1 MGVHLGPSIW
11 SVRELKSKKWRGP
24 SYLKFWSLLPS
35 SRSTLKPQVMNK
47 MVDRVH
53 HDPVRLALLVQSS
66 NLQRR
71 CVKRK
76 IRNIRTKKLNVNN
89 LWKPLV
95 LITTALIVL
104 TKRSTRRSMVVTK
117 SIAVDTRRSTVD
129 TKGTTTPSTAGTKS
143 TMTMVMEGTN
153 ATMITVMEGT
163 NRTMTTVT
171 EGTKS
176 TVEDMVPRMAKVT
189 EDKSTVA
196 VTDPMEQV
204 NMAVDTD
211 PTVVGTEFKSTVV
224 NTAVDMEA
232 NNTVATTKDT
242 NNTVNTHLLNTT
254 IKMSLTKGTKRPE
267 ISLRLQKRTN
277 PKTSAF
283 HSLPNTSPGNSGS

>member
-53 HDPVRLALLVQSS
+53 HDPVRLALLVRSS

-95 LITTALIVL
+95 LITTARIVL
-104 TKRSTRRSMVVTK
+104 TKRSTRRSMVGTK
-117 SIAVDTRRSTVD
+117 STAADTRRSTVD
-129 TKGTTTPSTAGTKS
+129 TKGTMTTSTAATKS

-153 ATMITVMEGT
+153 G
-163 NRTMTTVT
+163 TMTTVT

-189 EDKSTVA
+189 VDKSTVA
-196 VTDPMEQV
+196 VTDPMGQV

-211 PTVVGTEFKSTVV
+211 PTVAGTEFKSTVV
-224 NTAVDMEA
+224 NMAVDMEA

-242 NNTVNTHLLNTT
+242 SNTVKTLMVPTEIPSIILRLTLTFNKHLLNTT
-254 IKMSLTKGTKRPE
+254 IK
-267 ISLRLQKRTN
+267 
-277 PKTSAF
+277 TS
-283 HSLPNTSPGNSGS
+283 

>member
-117 SIAVDTRRSTVD
+117 SIAVDTRT
-129 TKGTTTPSTAGTKS
+129 STAGTKS

-204 NMAVDTD
+204 NMAVD
-211 PTVVGTEFKSTVV
+211 
-224 NTAVDMEA
+224 MEA

-242 NNTVNTHLLNTT
+242 NNTVKTLMVPTEIPSIILRPTLTFNKHLLNTT

>member
-104 TKRSTRRSMVVTK
+104 TKRSTRRS
-117 SIAVDTRRSTVD
+117 
-129 TKGTTTPSTAGTKS
+129 
-143 TMTMVMEGTN
+143 
-153 ATMITVMEGT
+153 
-163 NRTMTTVT
+163 T

-242 NNTVNTHLLNTT
+242 NNTVKTLMVPTEIPSIILRPTLTFNKHLLNTT

-283 HSLPNTSPGNSGS
+283 HPLPNTSPGNSGS

>member
-189 EDKSTVA
+189 EDKST
-196 VTDPMEQV
+196 
-204 NMAVDTD
+204 AVDTD

-242 NNTVNTHLLNTT
+242 NNTVKTLMVPTEIPSIILRPTLTFNKHLLNTT

-267 ISLRLQKRTN
+267 ISLRLQKR
-277 PKTSAF
+277 
-283 HSLPNTSPGNSGS
+283 

>member
-1 MGVHLGPSIW
+1 
-11 SVRELKSKKWRGP
+11 
-24 SYLKFWSLLPS
+24 
-35 SRSTLKPQVMNK
+35 MNK

-53 HDPVRLALLVQSS
+53 HDRVRLALFVQSS

-71 CVKRK
+71 SVKRE
-76 IRNIRTKKLNVNN
+76 IRNMRTKKLNVNN

-95 LITTALIVL
+95 LNTVPIVL
-104 TKRSTRRSMVVTK
+104 TKRSTRRSM
-117 SIAVDTRRSTVD
+117 
-129 TKGTTTPSTAGTKS
+129 AGTKS

-153 ATMITVMEGT
+153 
-163 NRTMTTVT
+163 RTITTVT

-211 PTVVGTEFKSTVV
+211 PTVV
-224 NTAVDMEA
+224 D
-232 NNTVATTKDT
+232 
-242 NNTVNTHLLNTT
+242 
-254 IKMSLTKGTKRPE
+254 
-267 ISLRLQKRTN
+267 
-277 PKTSAF
+277 
-283 HSLPNTSPGNSGS
+283 

>member
-129 TKGTTTPSTAGTKS
+129 TKGTTTTSTAGTKS

-153 ATMITVMEGT
+153 A
-163 NRTMTTVT
+163 TMTTVT

-189 EDKSTVA
+189 VDKSTVA
-196 VTDPMEQV
+196 VTDPMGQV

-211 PTVVGTEFKSTVV
+211 PTVAGTEFKSTVV
-224 NTAVDMEA
+224 NT
-232 NNTVATTKDT
+232 VATTKDT
-242 NNTVNTHLLNTT
+242 SNTVKTLMVPTEIPSIILRLTLTFNKHLLNTT

>member
-104 TKRSTRRSMVVTK
+104 TKRSTRRSMV
-117 SIAVDTRRSTVD
+117 D
-129 TKGTTTPSTAGTKS
+129 TKGTTTTSTAGTKS

-211 PTVVGTEFKSTVV
+211 PTVAGTEFKSTVV
-224 NTAVDMEA
+224 NT
-232 NNTVATTKDT
+232 VATTKDT
-242 NNTVNTHLLNTT
+242 SNTVKTLMVPTEIPSIILRLTLTFNKHLLNTT